1 MMLNLRTLSND
12 LFTVQV
18 FPAQKSSSSFVIFR
32 EDGTLHLSGQI
43 ASKLYGKKIIVLF
56 DKKCEFVQI
65 SVDDGEHPEETC
77 LVFPKNGT
85 CKIEPVSSGIIKFP
99 AKYVGYFCE
108 KDKVWRGQRLEDPFG
123 KSAPISR
130 RKKKN

>member
-1 MMLNLRTLSND
+1 MLNLRTLSND

-18 FPAQKSSSSFVIFR
+18 LPAQKNSSSFVILKT
-32 EDGTLHLSGQI
+32 DGTLHLSGQI
-43 ASKLYGKKIIVLF
+43 AKELYGKGIIVLF
-56 DKKCEFVQI
+56 DKKYEFVQI
-65 SVDDGEHPEETC
+65 SVNNGDYPEETC

-85 CKIEPVSSGIIKFP
+85 CKIELVSSNIIKLP

-123 KSAPISR
+123 NSAPASR

>member
-1 MMLNLRTLSND
+1 MLNLRTLSND
-12 LFTVQV
+12 LFTIQV
-18 FPAQKSSSSFVIFR
+18 FPAQKNSSSFVILKD
-32 EDGTLHLSGQI
+32 DGTLHLSGQI
-43 ASKLYGKKIIVLF
+43 ATQLYGKELIVLF
-56 DKKCEFVQI
+56 DKKYEFVQI
-65 SVDDGEHPEETC
+65 SVADSESPKETC

-85 CKIEPVSSGIIKFP
+85 CKIEPVSSGMIQLP

-123 KSAPISR
+123 KSVLASR

>member
-1 MMLNLRTLSND
+1 MLDLRTLSND

-18 FPAQKSSSSFVIFR
+18 LPAQRNLSSFVVFKT
-32 EDGTLHLSGQI
+32 DGTLHLSGQI
-43 ASKLYGKKIIVLF
+43 ANKLFGKKLSVRI

-65 SVDDGEHPEETC
+65 SVNDGEHPEETC

-85 CKIEPVSSGIIKFP
+85 CKIEPVSFGIIKLP

-108 KDKVWRGQRLEDPFG
+108 KDKVWRGQRLENPFG
-123 KSAPISR
+123 KSAPASH
-130 RKKKN
+130 RKRKN